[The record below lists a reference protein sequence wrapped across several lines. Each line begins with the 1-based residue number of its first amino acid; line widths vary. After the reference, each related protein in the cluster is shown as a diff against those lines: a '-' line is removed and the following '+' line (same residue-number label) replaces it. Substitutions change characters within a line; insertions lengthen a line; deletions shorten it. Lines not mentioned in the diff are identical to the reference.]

1 MGHILGELHLDE
13 AALNLYEKLHQG
25 VFEHSLYIKSQ
36 IAKIYYSL
44 RGCETSKT
52 FKSYLSIV
60 LIFHFFFSFVDGIQ
74 AATKFSEIREE
85 DPYCLDAMDVY

>member
-1 MGHILGELHLDE
+1 MKYLFMGHILGELHLDE

-44 RGCETSKT
+44 RGYFLQYFISNFPNEK
-52 FKSYLSIV
+52 V
-60 LIFHFFFSFVDGIQ
+60 L
-74 AATKFSEIREE
+74 
-85 DPYCLDAMDVY
+85 

>member
-1 MGHILGELHLDE
+1 MKFLFMGHILGDLHLDE

-44 RGCETSKT
+44 RGFITEK
-52 FKSYLSIV
+52 FYKIRV
-60 LIFHFFFSFVDGIQ
+60 FSFLYN
-74 AATKFSEIREE
+74 KN
-85 DPYCLDAMDVY
+85 

>member
-1 MGHILGELHLDE
+1 MKFLFMGHILGELHLDE

-25 VFEHSLYIKSQ
+25 VFEHSRDIKSQ
-36 IAKIYYSL
+36 IAKTYYSL

-60 LIFHFFFSFVDGIQ
+60 LIFHIFHS
-74 AATKFSEIREE
+74 
-85 DPYCLDAMDVY
+85 

>member
-1 MGHILGELHLDE
+1 MKYLFMGHILGELHLDE

-44 RGCETSKT
+44 RGYFLQYFISK
-52 FKSYLSIV
+52 FLNEKV
-60 LIFHFFFSFVDGIQ
+60 L
-74 AATKFSEIREE
+74 
-85 DPYCLDAMDVY
+85 

>member
-1 MGHILGELHLDE
+1 MGHILGELHLDD

-44 RGCETSKT
+44 RGCKQIGF
-52 FKSYLSIV
+52 FKDYFKIL
-60 LIFHFFFSFVDGIQ
+60 L
-74 AATKFSEIREE
+74 
-85 DPYCLDAMDVY
+85 

>member
-1 MGHILGELHLDE
+1 MKYLFMGHILGELHLDE

-44 RGCETSKT
+44 RGYFLQCFISNFLNEK
-52 FKSYLSIV
+52 V
-60 LIFHFFFSFVDGIQ
+60 L
-74 AATKFSEIREE
+74 
-85 DPYCLDAMDVY
+85 

>member
-1 MGHILGELHLDE
+1 MKYLFMGHILGELHLDE

-44 RGCETSKT
+44 RGYFLQYFISNFLNEK
-52 FKSYLSIV
+52 V
-60 LIFHFFFSFVDGIQ
+60 L
-74 AATKFSEIREE
+74 
-85 DPYCLDAMDVY
+85 